1 MECLKKKNK
10 RVKKKPGVSEIRKD
24 KNLKFFNNK
33 RSPTEESKAT
43 EPEEVI
49 PEVKDEIPKAPQVV
63 MTLPNFFKELISDG
77 YTKLSDSPEVRMAVD
92 CIADLVSNMTIQLM
106 QNGETG
112 DKRIKNDLSRVVDIE
127 PNKYLSRK
135 TFIQWLVRS
144 MLLEGNG
151 NAVVKPQVSSDK
163 IIGLTPISPYKVTF
177 NVSDDDLDYSITFDN
192 KEYDCKGP
200 C

>member
-1 MECLKKKNK
+1 M
-10 RVKKKPGVSEIRKD
+10 PGASEIRRD

-33 RSPTEESKAT
+33 RSPTEVVNTT

-49 PEVKDEIPKAPQVV
+49 PEVREEIPKPPLVV
-63 MTLPNFFKELISDG
+63 TALPDFFKTLLSDG

-151 NAVVKPQVSSDK
+151 NAVVKPQVVGDK
-163 IIGLTPISPYKVTF
+163 IIGLTPISPLK
-177 NVSDDDLDYSITFDN
+177 IT
-192 KEYDCKGP
+192 CLLS
-200 C
+200 